1 MQSMR
6 NLVKSSNRWLRASWF
21 LPLVALALPNCAF
34 QTGGI
39 AGPPPAFDPGPQP
52 ETSAIMCDIPKVP
65 APGSGAC
72 ANSTEVGLGMSLE
85 HAAVALAQGEQS
97 SIALD
102 LSPAAETAC
111 GGFPQKIE
119 FQGPFPD
126 GYAVCLNC
134 AAQIPA
140 HYADANAACVAQC
153 IDLVN
158 HGGGQEPPGGADAF
172 CQANAH
178 VSTNFDKNS
187 CYDDA
192 CSGGGTL
199 RSDFVDPRRAQEPVK
214 WIDLVGASVTGNA
227 LSRTLATDGLSD
239 AGGASAQTIAHGD
252 GWVEFEA
259 GENDKGHVLGLSPDV
274 GTDADPSPTDI
285 AFGIR
290 LSKVGKVAIV
300 EGDTQVGAAMGTY
313 SPGDRFRIQVKDN
326 LDGTA
331 SVSYVQLIGPCTP
344 GTVCSGSVIAT
355 SANSA
360 KYPLRVDASLGQ
372 EGATLT
378 NVTLVRI
385 Q

>member
-1 MQSMR
+1 MR
-6 NLVKSSNRWLRASWF
+6 TLVTFSSRWLRAGWF
-21 LPLVALALPNCAF
+21 LPLVLLALPNCAF
-34 QTGGI
+34 HSGGI
-39 AGPPPAFDPGPQP
+39 AGPPPVFDPGPQP
-52 ETSAIMCDIPKVP
+52 QTSAIMCDIPKVP
-65 APGSGAC
+65 VPGSGDC
-72 ANSTEVGLGMSLE
+72 ANSTETGLGMSLA

-102 LSPAAETAC
+102 LSPAAEAAC
-111 GGFPQKIE
+111 GGFPGKIE
-119 FQGPFPD
+119 FQGAFPD

-134 AAQIPA
+134 ASQIPLP
-140 HYADANAACVAQC
+140 YGDANAACVAQC

-158 HGGGQEPPGGADAF
+158 HTGPEPPGGADKF

-187 CYDDA
+187 CFDNA

-214 WIDLVGASVTGNA
+214 WIDLIGTSAAGND
-227 LSRTLATDGLSD
+227 LSWTLATGMSD
-239 AGGASAQTIAHGD
+239 AGGASAQTITHGD

-259 GENDKGHVLGLSPDV
+259 GENDKGHFIGLSPDV
-274 GTDADPSPTDI
+274 GADGDPSPSDI

-290 LSKVGKVAIV
+290 LGGGGKVAIS
-300 EGDTQVGAAMGTY
+300 EGGAQVGGSLGPY
-313 SPGDRFRIQVKDN
+313 SAGDRFRVQVKDN

-331 SVSYVQLIGPCTP
+331 SVSYFQLSGPCTP
-344 GTVCSGSVIAT
+344 GTVCSGAVIGTSVKSAT
-355 SANSA
+355 
-360 KYPLRVDASLGQ
+360 YPLRVDASLAAQ
-372 EGATLT
+372 GATLN